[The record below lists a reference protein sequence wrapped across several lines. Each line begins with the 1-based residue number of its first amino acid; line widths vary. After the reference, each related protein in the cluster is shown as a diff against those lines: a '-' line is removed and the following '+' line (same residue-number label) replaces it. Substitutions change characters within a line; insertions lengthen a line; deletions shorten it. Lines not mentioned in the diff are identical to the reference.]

1 MNKRHNTFSSQ
12 SFSLQ
17 FQFQFHSFFHHIKA
31 LTVLVPVLI
40 YGDDDLDLV
49 QVASVLGEALPWML
63 FSSDLPSKSFGT
75 GEVSRRVAENHEEE
89 SRELE

>member
-1 MNKRHNTFSSQ
+1 MNLVARTCKNNTFSSH

-49 QVASVLGEALPWML
+49 QVASVLGESLP
-63 FSSDLPSKSFGT
+63 
-75 GEVSRRVAENHEEE
+75 
-89 SRELE
+89 